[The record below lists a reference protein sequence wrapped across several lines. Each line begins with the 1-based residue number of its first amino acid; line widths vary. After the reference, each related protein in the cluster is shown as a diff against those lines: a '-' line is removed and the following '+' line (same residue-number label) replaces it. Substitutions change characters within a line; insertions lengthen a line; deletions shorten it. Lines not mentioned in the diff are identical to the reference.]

1 MWIFRVYGYF
11 GLRIMREIGYWNL
24 LRIVFVQDL
33 LLSAM
38 ICF

>member
-24 LRIVFVQDL
+24 LMIVFVQDL
-33 LLSAM
+33 LFFVR